1 MRLGCDARVLVHR
14 PAGVAR
20 YLAGILGEWPA
31 LKRAGDSLEL
41 FVDRAAQDVSAE
53 EPTGGGAE
61 GESGAA
67 AFPGDPDR
75 VRALGARLP
84 GGDPVWRQIALAA
97 HLARRR
103 DLDLLFCPFY
113 SIPLASRLPAVVTIH
128 DVSFAAH
135 PEWFSRRARLA
146 FALAGPSARKA
157 RRILVPSRF
166 SADETIRRFGV
177 PAAKIEVTPLGLE
190 PRWLAPVS
198 DDERRAARRWL
209 GFEGPY
215 VLHLGAV
222 HARRNVDALL
232 RAFALLAA
240 RRPEL
245 RLVVAGPTI
254 APAPDLPA
262 LSRELALGARY
273 VRREWAPE
281 GALRGLLAE
290 CAALAYLSSYE
301 GFGLPALEALACGAP
316 VVALRAASLP
326 EVLGDEAAWVPDL
339 APETVAGALHETLG
353 TRRRAERPPIR
364 SAAECARATIDALRL
379 AAGEGTRR

>member
-20 YLAGILGEWPA
+20 YLAGVLGEWPA
-31 LKRAGDSLEL
+31 LKREGDSLEL
-41 FVDRAAQDVSAE
+41 FVDRAPRGASAE
-53 EPTGGGAE
+53 AAE
-61 GESGAA
+61 
-67 AFPGDPDR
+67 FPGRPDR
-75 VRALGARLP
+75 VRALGGRLP
-84 GGDPVWRQIALAA
+84 GGDPVWRQVALAA

-222 HARRNVDALL
+222 HVRRNVDALL

-262 LSRELALGARY
+262 LSRELELGARY

-281 GALRGLLAE
+281 GTLRGLLAE

-326 EVLGDEAAWVPDL
+326 EVLGDEAAWVETL
-339 APETVAGALHETLG
+339 APDAVATALEG
-353 TRRRAERPPIR
+353 VVRGKRR
-364 SAAECARATIDALRL
+364 SAPGIVGERSLRRCAEATFDVLRSSY
-379 AAGEGTRR
+379 GS